1 MTNKGHFILTA
12 LAITVFGTLTSAIAQ
27 DERFMGGG
35 RGITVFRDRDFKG
48 ASATFQNDMPN
59 LASTEFN
66 DRIKSI
72 RVGQGEQWE
81 ICDQANYRG
90 RCVIVSGE
98 ERDLRQNDWDNKISS
113 MRRVRGGGYPGPGPN
128 PGPDNGYIVIY
139 TEKNYRGTPTNYN
152 QPQNNLFAMNNRAQ
166 SVTIGRGE
174 WQLCDGIGFS
184 GKCVTLSRSIPDLS
198 SVGMRKKVRSVRPV
212 GFQGPPPD
220 ANWYIVLFEEQ
231 NFRGNPTNYNTERTN
246 ISKRARSITIGAG
259 VWEICD
265 GRNFTGRCQ
274 TLSQSESDLTRY
286 NLNYIIRSV
295 RPMRR
300 QPR

>member
-1 MTNKGHFILTA
+1 MTNKGRLFLTA
-12 LAITVFGTLTSAIAQ
+12 LVIIVFGTLTAAIAQ
-27 DERFMGGG
+27 DERFMGG

-48 ASATFQNDMPN
+48 ASATYQNDMPN
-59 LASTEFN
+59 LGSTEFN
-66 DRIKSI
+66 DRIRSI
-72 RVGQGEQWE
+72 RIGRGEQWE
-81 ICDQANYRG
+81 ICEHANYQG

-98 ERDLRQNDWDNKISS
+98 ESDLRQNDWDNKISS
-113 MRRVRGGGYPGPGPN
+113 FRRAGGGRPG

-152 QPQNNLFAMNNRAQ
+152 QPQSNLFAMNNKAQ
-166 SVTIGRGE
+166 SVTISRGE
-174 WQLCDGIGFS
+174 WQLCDGIGFG
-184 GKCVTLSRSIPDLS
+184 GKCVTLTRSVSDLG
-198 SVGMRKKVRSVRPV
+198 SVGMKKKVRSVRPV
-212 GFQGPPPD
+212 GYQGPPPD

-246 ISKRARSITIGAG
+246 INKRARSITIGAG

-274 TLSQSESDLTRY
+274 TLTESASDLTRY
-286 NLNYIIRSV
+286 NIGYIIRSV
-295 RPMRR
+295 RPMRP